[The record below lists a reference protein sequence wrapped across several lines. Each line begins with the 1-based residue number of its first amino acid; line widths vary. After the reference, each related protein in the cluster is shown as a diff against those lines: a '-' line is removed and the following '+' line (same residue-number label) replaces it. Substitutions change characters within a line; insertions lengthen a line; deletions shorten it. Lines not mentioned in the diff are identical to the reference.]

1 MQERVRIC
9 DIAEELGL
17 STATVSN
24 VIHGKTNKVSDET
37 VQRVT
42 ALLEKRQYIPSM
54 AGILLAQNSSGI
66 IGVFVNDH
74 PKYAGHTLRDGFIA
88 ASLDALST
96 EIEAGGQFMMVKKAQ
111 CAGEVVRFASMWN
124 MDGIVMIGQLGETCV
139 AGVGLAG
146 KFASMYSVVIAAV
159 GAAAGIMISQY
170 LGQKNSAEVRRS
182 FFRNLLLGLGVAA
195 LFTAVCALL
204 PGPVMRIYTKDDR
217 TQQAAAEYL
226 TLISGMFLPKAGSTL
241 LSIAFRCA
249 EKPGLPLYAGIVS
262 AVLNTGLNEL
272 LIFGRLGLPAMGAA
286 GAAIATVIA
295 QCVNFLLL
303 LLASKQLA
311 FLRAKEVPHKAERL
325 HWSRYLSVLL
335 PLLFCEASWSLGEN
349 VYAAIYGRMGTAES
363 AAMTLTAPIQ
373 GLVIGAL
380 CGLSQA
386 AGVIVGKRLGGEDYD
401 EAYQAAKR
409 LMVYGA
415 VGAAVLCTVVLL
427 TSGTYVEIYRVSP
440 TVKLMTR
447 QILSVYAMAA
457 PFKVLNMI
465 LGGGILRSGGR
476 TAYVMG
482 IDMLGTWAF
491 GVPLGLLGAFV
502 WRLPIAYV
510 YLLLSLE
517 ECVRFAI
524 SMAVFRRKRWMR
536 RLDG

>member
-54 AGILLAQNSSGI
+54 AGILLARNSSGI
-66 IGVFVNDH
+66 VNDH
-74 PKYAGHTLRDGFIA
+74 PKYEGHTLRDGF
-88 ASLDALST
+88 
-96 EIEAGGQFMMVKKAQ
+96 
-111 CAGEVVRFASMWN
+111 
-124 MDGIVMIGQLGETCV
+124 
-139 AGVGLAG
+139 LA
-146 KFASMYSVVIAAV
+146 
-159 GAAAGIMISQY
+159 
-170 LGQKNSAEVRRS
+170 
-182 FFRNLLLGLGVAA
+182 
-195 LFTAVCALL
+195 
-204 PGPVMRIYTKDDR
+204 
-217 TQQAAAEYL
+217 
-226 TLISGMFLPKAGSTL
+226 
-241 LSIAFRCA
+241 
-249 EKPGLPLYAGIVS
+249 
-262 AVLNTGLNEL
+262 
-272 LIFGRLGLPAMGAA
+272 
-286 GAAIATVIA
+286 
-295 QCVNFLLL
+295 
-303 LLASKQLA
+303 
-311 FLRAKEVPHKAERL
+311 
-325 HWSRYLSVLL
+325 SVLL
-335 PLLFCEASWSLGEN
+335 PLFVCEASWSLGEN
-349 VYAAIYGRMGTAES
+349 VCAAIYGRMGTEQS

-373 GLVIGAL
+373 GLAIGAL

-401 EAYQAAKR
+401 GAYRAAKR

-415 VGAAVLCTVVLL
+415 VGASVLCAVVLL
-427 TSGTYVEIYRVSP
+427 TSGAYVEIYQVSR
-440 TVKLMTR
+440 TVKRLTR
-447 QILSVYAMAA
+447 QILFVYALAA

-482 IDMLGTWAF
+482 IDMLGTWGF

-502 WRLPIAYV
+502 WRLPIASV

-517 ECVRFAI
+517 ERIRFAI

-536 RLDG
+536 RLG

>member
-42 ALLEKRQYIPSM
+42 ALLEKRRYIPSM
-54 AGILLAQNSSGI
+54 AGILLARNSSGI

-74 PKYAGHTLRDGFIA
+74 PKYAGHTLRDGF
-88 ASLDALST
+88 
-96 EIEAGGQFMMVKKAQ
+96 
-111 CAGEVVRFASMWN
+111 
-124 MDGIVMIGQLGETCV
+124 
-139 AGVGLAG
+139 LA
-146 KFASMYSVVIAAV
+146 
-159 GAAAGIMISQY
+159 
-170 LGQKNSAEVRRS
+170 
-182 FFRNLLLGLGVAA
+182 
-195 LFTAVCALL
+195 
-204 PGPVMRIYTKDDR
+204 
-217 TQQAAAEYL
+217 
-226 TLISGMFLPKAGSTL
+226 
-241 LSIAFRCA
+241 
-249 EKPGLPLYAGIVS
+249 
-262 AVLNTGLNEL
+262 
-272 LIFGRLGLPAMGAA
+272 
-286 GAAIATVIA
+286 
-295 QCVNFLLL
+295 
-303 LLASKQLA
+303 
-311 FLRAKEVPHKAERL
+311 
-325 HWSRYLSVLL
+325 SVLL
-335 PLLFCEASWSLGEN
+335 PLFVCEASWSLGEN
-349 VYAAIYGRMGTAES
+349 VYAAIYGRMGTEQS

-373 GLVIGAL
+373 GLAIGAL

-401 EAYQAAKR
+401 GAYRAAKR

-415 VGAAVLCTVVLL
+415 VGASVLCAVVLL
-427 TSGTYVEIYRVSP
+427 TSGAYVEIYQVSR
-440 TVKLMTR
+440 TVKRLTR
-447 QILSVYAMAA
+447 QILFVYALAA

-510 YLLLSLE
+510 YLLLLLE

-536 RLDG
+536 RLG

>member
-42 ALLEKRQYIPSM
+42 ALLEKRRYIPSM
-54 AGILLAQNSSGI
+54 AGILLARNGSGI

-74 PKYAGHTLRDGFIA
+74 PKYEGHTLRDGF
-88 ASLDALST
+88 
-96 EIEAGGQFMMVKKAQ
+96 
-111 CAGEVVRFASMWN
+111 
-124 MDGIVMIGQLGETCV
+124 
-139 AGVGLAG
+139 LA
-146 KFASMYSVVIAAV
+146 
-159 GAAAGIMISQY
+159 
-170 LGQKNSAEVRRS
+170 
-182 FFRNLLLGLGVAA
+182 
-195 LFTAVCALL
+195 
-204 PGPVMRIYTKDDR
+204 
-217 TQQAAAEYL
+217 
-226 TLISGMFLPKAGSTL
+226 
-241 LSIAFRCA
+241 
-249 EKPGLPLYAGIVS
+249 
-262 AVLNTGLNEL
+262 
-272 LIFGRLGLPAMGAA
+272 
-286 GAAIATVIA
+286 
-295 QCVNFLLL
+295 
-303 LLASKQLA
+303 
-311 FLRAKEVPHKAERL
+311 
-325 HWSRYLSVLL
+325 SVLL
-335 PLLFCEASWSLGEN
+335 PLFVCEASWSLGEN
-349 VYAAIYGRMGTAES
+349 VYAAIYGRMGTEQS

-373 GLVIGAL
+373 GLAIGAL

-401 EAYQAAKR
+401 GAYRAAKR

-415 VGAAVLCTVVLL
+415 VGASVLCAVVLL
-427 TSGTYVEIYRVSP
+427 TSGAYVEIYQVSR
-440 TVKLMTR
+440 TVKRLTR
-447 QILSVYAMAA
+447 QILFVYALAA

-482 IDMLGTWAF
+482 IDMLGTWGF

-502 WRLPIAYV
+502 WRLPIASV

-517 ECVRFAI
+517 ECIRFAI

-536 RLDG
+536 RLG

>member
-195 LFTAVCALL
+195 LFTAVCALF

-226 TLISGMFLPKAGSTL
+226 TLISGTFLPKAGSTL

-311 FLRAKEVPHKAERL
+311 FLRAKEVPHKAERRHSPQQRADSL
-325 HWSRYLSVLL
+325 CHGYRYARHMGLRRPAGPS
-335 PLLFCEASWSLGEN
+335 
-349 VYAAIYGRMGTAES
+349 GRVCLETA
-363 AAMTLTAPIQ
+363 
-373 GLVIGAL
+373 
-380 CGLSQA
+380 
-386 AGVIVGKRLGGEDYD
+386 
-401 EAYQAAKR
+401 
-409 LMVYGA
+409 
-415 VGAAVLCTVVLL
+415 
-427 TSGTYVEIYRVSP
+427 YRV
-440 TVKLMTR
+440 R
-447 QILSVYAMAA
+447 LSAPVAGGMRPLRNLHGGLPPQTLDETAGRVIRAGFIAA
-457 PFKVLNMI
+457 EN
-465 LGGGILRSGGR
+465 GRSR
-476 TAYVMG
+476 
-482 IDMLGTWAF
+482 
-491 GVPLGLLGAFV
+491 
-502 WRLPIAYV
+502 
-510 YLLLSLE
+510 
-517 ECVRFAI
+517 
-524 SMAVFRRKRWMR
+524 
-536 RLDG
+536 

>member
-9 DIAEELGL
+9 DIAKELGL

-54 AGILLAQNSSGI
+54 AGILLARNSSGI

-74 PKYAGHTLRDGFIA
+74 PKYEGHTLRDGF
-88 ASLDALST
+88 
-96 EIEAGGQFMMVKKAQ
+96 
-111 CAGEVVRFASMWN
+111 
-124 MDGIVMIGQLGETCV
+124 
-139 AGVGLAG
+139 LA
-146 KFASMYSVVIAAV
+146 
-159 GAAAGIMISQY
+159 
-170 LGQKNSAEVRRS
+170 
-182 FFRNLLLGLGVAA
+182 
-195 LFTAVCALL
+195 
-204 PGPVMRIYTKDDR
+204 
-217 TQQAAAEYL
+217 
-226 TLISGMFLPKAGSTL
+226 
-241 LSIAFRCA
+241 
-249 EKPGLPLYAGIVS
+249 
-262 AVLNTGLNEL
+262 
-272 LIFGRLGLPAMGAA
+272 
-286 GAAIATVIA
+286 
-295 QCVNFLLL
+295 
-303 LLASKQLA
+303 
-311 FLRAKEVPHKAERL
+311 
-325 HWSRYLSVLL
+325 SVLL
-335 PLLFCEASWSLGEN
+335 PLFVCEASWSLGEN
-349 VYAAIYGRMGTAES
+349 VYAAIYGRIGTEQS

-373 GLVIGAL
+373 GLAIGAL

-401 EAYQAAKR
+401 GAYRAAKR

-415 VGAAVLCTVVLL
+415 VGASVLCAVVLL
-427 TSGTYVEIYRVSP
+427 TSGAYVEIYQVSR
-440 TVKLMTR
+440 TVKRLTR
-447 QILSVYAMAA
+447 QILFVYALAA

-482 IDMLGTWAF
+482 IDMLGTWGF

-502 WRLPIAYV
+502 WRLPIASV

-517 ECVRFAI
+517 ECIRFAI

-536 RLDG
+536 RLG

>member
-42 ALLEKRQYIPSM
+42 ALLEERRYIPSM
-54 AGILLAQNSSGI
+54 AGILLARNSSGI

-74 PKYAGHTLRDGFIA
+74 PKYEGHTLRDGF
-88 ASLDALST
+88 
-96 EIEAGGQFMMVKKAQ
+96 
-111 CAGEVVRFASMWN
+111 
-124 MDGIVMIGQLGETCV
+124 
-139 AGVGLAG
+139 LA
-146 KFASMYSVVIAAV
+146 
-159 GAAAGIMISQY
+159 
-170 LGQKNSAEVRRS
+170 
-182 FFRNLLLGLGVAA
+182 
-195 LFTAVCALL
+195 
-204 PGPVMRIYTKDDR
+204 
-217 TQQAAAEYL
+217 
-226 TLISGMFLPKAGSTL
+226 
-241 LSIAFRCA
+241 
-249 EKPGLPLYAGIVS
+249 
-262 AVLNTGLNEL
+262 
-272 LIFGRLGLPAMGAA
+272 
-286 GAAIATVIA
+286 
-295 QCVNFLLL
+295 
-303 LLASKQLA
+303 
-311 FLRAKEVPHKAERL
+311 
-325 HWSRYLSVLL
+325 SVLL
-335 PLLFCEASWSLGEN
+335 PLFVCEASWSLGEN
-349 VYAAIYGRMGTAES
+349 VCAAIYGRMGTEQS

-373 GLVIGAL
+373 GLAIGAL

-401 EAYQAAKR
+401 GAYRAAKR

-415 VGAAVLCTVVLL
+415 VGASVLCAVVLL
-427 TSGTYVEIYRVSP
+427 TSGAYVEIYQVSR
-440 TVKLMTR
+440 TVKRLTR
-447 QILSVYAMAA
+447 QILFVYALAA

-482 IDMLGTWAF
+482 IDMLGTWGF

-502 WRLPIAYV
+502 WRLPIASV

-517 ECVRFAI
+517 ECIRFAI

-536 RLDG
+536 RLG

>member
-42 ALLEKRQYIPSM
+42 ALLEKRRYIPSM
-54 AGILLAQNSSGI
+54 AGILLARNSSGI

-74 PKYAGHTLRDGFIA
+74 PKYAGHTLRDGFL
-88 ASLDALST
+88 AS
-96 EIEAGGQFMMVKKAQ
+96 
-111 CAGEVVRFASMWN
+111 
-124 MDGIVMIGQLGETCV
+124 
-139 AGVGLAG
+139 
-146 KFASMYSVVIAAV
+146 
-159 GAAAGIMISQY
+159 
-170 LGQKNSAEVRRS
+170 
-182 FFRNLLLGLGVAA
+182 
-195 LFTAVCALL
+195 ALL
-204 PGPVMRIYTKDDR
+204 P
-217 TQQAAAEYL
+217 
-226 TLISGMFLPKAGSTL
+226 
-241 LSIAFRCA
+241 
-249 EKPGLPLYAGIVS
+249 
-262 AVLNTGLNEL
+262 
-272 LIFGRLGLPAMGAA
+272 
-286 GAAIATVIA
+286 
-295 QCVNFLLL
+295 
-303 LLASKQLA
+303 
-311 FLRAKEVPHKAERL
+311 
-325 HWSRYLSVLL
+325 
-335 PLLFCEASWSLGEN
+335 LFVCEASWSLGEN
-349 VYAAIYGRMGTAES
+349 VYAAIYGRMGTEQS

-373 GLVIGAL
+373 GLAIGAL

-401 EAYQAAKR
+401 GAYRAAKR

-415 VGAAVLCTVVLL
+415 VGASVLCAVVLL
-427 TSGTYVEIYRVSP
+427 TSGAYVEIYQVSR
-440 TVKLMTR
+440 TVKRLTR
-447 QILSVYAMAA
+447 QILFVYALAA

-482 IDMLGTWAF
+482 IDMLGTWGF

-502 WRLPIAYV
+502 WRLPIASV

-517 ECVRFAI
+517 ECIRFAI

-536 RLDG
+536 RLG

>member
-1 MQERVRIC
+1 MRERVRIC

-54 AGILLAQNSSGI
+54 AGILLARNSSGI

-74 PKYAGHTLRDGFIA
+74 PKYEGHTLRDGFL
-88 ASLDALST
+88 ASALDAL
-96 EIEAGGQFMMVKKAQ
+96 FV
-111 CAGEVVRFASMWN
+111 
-124 MDGIVMIGQLGETCV
+124 
-139 AGVGLAG
+139 
-146 KFASMYSVVIAAV
+146 
-159 GAAAGIMISQY
+159 
-170 LGQKNSAEVRRS
+170 
-182 FFRNLLLGLGVAA
+182 
-195 LFTAVCALL
+195 
-204 PGPVMRIYTKDDR
+204 
-217 TQQAAAEYL
+217 
-226 TLISGMFLPKAGSTL
+226 
-241 LSIAFRCA
+241 
-249 EKPGLPLYAGIVS
+249 
-262 AVLNTGLNEL
+262 
-272 LIFGRLGLPAMGAA
+272 
-286 GAAIATVIA
+286 
-295 QCVNFLLL
+295 
-303 LLASKQLA
+303 
-311 FLRAKEVPHKAERL
+311 
-325 HWSRYLSVLL
+325 
-335 PLLFCEASWSLGEN
+335 CEASWSLGEN
-349 VYAAIYGRMGTAES
+349 VYAAIYGRIGTEQS

-373 GLVIGAL
+373 GLAIGAL

-401 EAYQAAKR
+401 GAYRAAKR

-415 VGAAVLCTVVLL
+415 VGASVLCAVVLL
-427 TSGTYVEIYRVSP
+427 TSGAYVEIYQVSR
-440 TVKLMTR
+440 TVKRLTR
-447 QILSVYAMAA
+447 QILFVYALAA

-482 IDMLGTWAF
+482 IDMLGTWGF

-502 WRLPIAYV
+502 WRLPIASV

-517 ECVRFAI
+517 ECIRFAI

-536 RLDG
+536 RLVGS

>member
-42 ALLEKRQYIPSM
+42 ALLEKRRYIPSM
-54 AGILLAQNSSGI
+54 AGILLARNSSGI

-74 PKYAGHTLRDGFIA
+74 PKYEGHTLRDGFL
-88 ASLDALST
+88 AS
-96 EIEAGGQFMMVKKAQ
+96 
-111 CAGEVVRFASMWN
+111 
-124 MDGIVMIGQLGETCV
+124 
-139 AGVGLAG
+139 
-146 KFASMYSVVIAAV
+146 
-159 GAAAGIMISQY
+159 
-170 LGQKNSAEVRRS
+170 
-182 FFRNLLLGLGVAA
+182 
-195 LFTAVCALL
+195 ALL
-204 PGPVMRIYTKDDR
+204 P
-217 TQQAAAEYL
+217 
-226 TLISGMFLPKAGSTL
+226 
-241 LSIAFRCA
+241 
-249 EKPGLPLYAGIVS
+249 
-262 AVLNTGLNEL
+262 
-272 LIFGRLGLPAMGAA
+272 
-286 GAAIATVIA
+286 
-295 QCVNFLLL
+295 
-303 LLASKQLA
+303 
-311 FLRAKEVPHKAERL
+311 
-325 HWSRYLSVLL
+325 
-335 PLLFCEASWSLGEN
+335 LFVCEASWSLGEN
-349 VYAAIYGRMGTAES
+349 VYAAIYGRMGTEQS

-401 EAYQAAKR
+401 GAYRAAKR

-415 VGAAVLCTVVLL
+415 VGASVLCAVVLL
-427 TSGTYVEIYRVSP
+427 TSGAYVEIYQVSR
-440 TVKLMTR
+440 TVKRLTR
-447 QILSVYAMAA
+447 QILFVYALAA

-482 IDMLGTWAF
+482 IDMLGTWGF

-502 WRLPIAYV
+502 WRLPIASV

-517 ECVRFAI
+517 ECIRFAI

-536 RLDG
+536 RLG

>member
-1 MQERVRIC
+1 MN
-9 DIAEELGL
+9 
-17 STATVSN
+17 T
-24 VIHGKTNKVSDET
+24 
-37 VQRVT
+37 
-42 ALLEKRQYIPSM
+42 
-54 AGILLAQNSSGI
+54 
-66 IGVFVNDH
+66 
-74 PKYAGHTLRDGFIA
+74 
-88 ASLDALST
+88 
-96 EIEAGGQFMMVKKAQ
+96 
-111 CAGEVVRFASMWN
+111 
-124 MDGIVMIGQLGETCV
+124 
-139 AGVGLAG
+139 
-146 KFASMYSVVIAAV
+146 
-159 GAAAGIMISQY
+159 
-170 LGQKNSAEVRRS
+170 
-182 FFRNLLLGLGVAA
+182 
-195 LFTAVCALL
+195 
-204 PGPVMRIYTKDDR
+204 
-217 TQQAAAEYL
+217 
-226 TLISGMFLPKAGSTL
+226 
-241 LSIAFRCA
+241 
-249 EKPGLPLYAGIVS
+249 
-262 AVLNTGLNEL
+262 VLNDL
-272 LIFGRLGLPAMGAA
+272 LIFGKCGFAAMGATGA
-286 GAAIATVIA
+286 GIATVLS
-295 QCVNFLLL
+295 QWVNFLLML
-303 LLASKQLA
+303 LFCRKTPPLPAADGRRTPPVRGRGRQYLAM
-311 FLRAKEVPHKAERL
+311 
-325 HWSRYLSVLL
+325 LL
-335 PLLFCEASWSLGEN
+335 PLLICEVTWSLGEN
-349 VYAAIYGRMGTAES
+349 VYAAIYGRMGTDAS
-363 AAMTLTAPIQ
+363 AAMTLTAPVQ

-401 EAYQAAKR
+401 EAYHAAKR
-409 LMVYGA
+409 LMVYGT

-427 TSGTYVEIYRVSP
+427 TSGAYVEIYRVSP

>member
-1 MQERVRIC
+1 M
-9 DIAEELGL
+9 
-17 STATVSN
+17 
-24 VIHGKTNKVSDET
+24 
-37 VQRVT
+37 
-42 ALLEKRQYIPSM
+42 
-54 AGILLAQNSSGI
+54 
-66 IGVFVNDH
+66 
-74 PKYAGHTLRDGFIA
+74 
-88 ASLDALST
+88 
-96 EIEAGGQFMMVKKAQ
+96 
-111 CAGEVVRFASMWN
+111 
-124 MDGIVMIGQLGETCV
+124 
-139 AGVGLAG
+139 
-146 KFASMYSVVIAAV
+146 
-159 GAAAGIMISQY
+159 AAAIW
-170 LGQKNSAEVRRS
+170 SAAT
-182 FFRNLLLGLGVAA
+182 F
-195 LFTAVCALL
+195 
-204 PGPVMRIYTKDDR
+204 
-217 TQQAAAEYL
+217 
-226 TLISGMFLPKAGSTL
+226 
-241 LSIAFRCA
+241 
-249 EKPGLPLYAGIVS
+249 VS
-262 AVLNTGLNEL
+262 WDTGLNEL

-401 EAYQAAKR
+401 EAYHAAKR
-409 LMVYGA
+409 LMVYG
-415 VGAAVLCTVVLL
+415 TVVLL

-502 WRLPIAYV
+502 WRLPIASV

-517 ECVRFAI
+517 GCVRFAI